1 MDFVREWSDFTALPA
16 KSFIDWIGVREG
28 RYYDWRK
35 RYGRINEH
43 NSWIPRDHWLWSWE
57 KQTIVDFAKKNP
69 DEGYRRLTFMMLDG
83 DVVAVS
89 PSSVYRVLRD
99 AGLLQRWN
107 KSTKSK
113 GNGFQ
118 QPEKPHD
125 HWHTD
130 IAYLNICGTFYYLI
144 SILDGCS
151 RYLVHWDIRESMREQ
166 DVELVLQAAREKY
179 PDARPRMI
187 TDNGPQFV
195 ARDFKEFIR
204 LAGMT
209 HVRTAPYYPQS
220 NGKLERWHK
229 TVKAEAIRV
238 KTPLSLVDAKRVVAN
253 FVAHYNNVRLHSA
266 IGYVT
271 PRDRLEGNHKAIFE
285 QRDKKLALAREQ
297 RRRVRGR
304 RHHHPNHQPQP
315 QQATP

>member
-1 MDFVREWSDFTALPA
+1 
-16 KSFIDWIGVREG
+16 
-28 RYYDWRK
+28 
-35 RYGRINEH
+35 
-43 NSWIPRDHWLWSWE
+43 
-57 KQTIVDFAKKNP
+57 
-69 DEGYRRLTFMMLDG
+69 
-83 DVVAVS
+83 
-89 PSSVYRVLRD
+89 
-99 AGLLQRWN
+99 
-107 KSTKSK
+107 
-113 GNGFQ
+113 
-118 QPEKPHD
+118 
-125 HWHTD
+125 
-130 IAYLNICGTFYYLI
+130 
-144 SILDGCS
+144 
-151 RYLVHWDIRESMREQ
+151 MREQ

-187 TDNGPQFV
+187 TDNGPQFI

-220 NGKLERWHK
+220 NGKLERWHQ

-238 KTPLSLVDAKRVVAN
+238 KTPLSLADAKRVVAN

-304 RHHHPNHQPQP
+304 RHHHPNHQSQP

>member
-1 MDFVREWSDFTALPA
+1 M
-16 KSFIDWIGVREG
+16 
-28 RYYDWRK
+28 
-35 RYGRINEH
+35 
-43 NSWIPRDHWLWSWE
+43 
-57 KQTIVDFAKKNP
+57 
-69 DEGYRRLTFMMLDG
+69 
-83 DVVAVS
+83 
-89 PSSVYRVLRD
+89 LRD

-107 KSTKSK
+107 QSTKSK

-144 SILDGCS
+144 SVLDGCS

-187 TDNGPQFV
+187 TDNGPQFI

-220 NGKLERWHK
+220 NGKLERWHQ

-238 KTPLSLVDAKRVVAN
+238 KTPLSLADAKRVVAN

-304 RHHHPNHQPQP
+304 RHHHPNHQSQP